1 MNIFT
6 DDHFVTCVYDLE
18 DLPDNPLR
26 DLGDMVDNC
35 GGVLAAWRIPHPECR
50 YMPTVVLLTKL
61 DQVEV
66 FAPNGTVTQEE
77 LATIL
82 NEAAKQVVM
91 LEVDDEP
98 EGGLTGL

>member
-1 MNIFT
+1 MGHDF
-6 DDHFVTCVYDLE
+6 
-18 DLPDNPLR
+18 
-26 DLGDMVDNC
+26 
-35 GGVLAAWRIPHPECR
+35 
-50 YMPTVVLLTKL
+50 